1 MVGILKD
8 VADVVSICF
17 SKLRFANQTILINV
31 KLAEIPVDEIF
42 WKLSFPELVRIEI
55 VILIQVHLVPKF
67 AGRY

>member
-42 WKLSFPELVRIEI
+42 
-55 VILIQVHLVPKF
+55 
-67 AGRY
+67 